1 VRLGSAW
8 RRRLG
13 WYPGDWIWPALA
25 ALLIAAA
32 AGAASAIWLTDD
44 SNANGQT
51 LVETTS
57 VASTQV
63 TTNTAPEPTT
73 TGTTVTTPTTTTKP
87 PPPPP
92 PPQNTVIA
100 WPAGKSGWTIVL
112 DSLPSPNGRAPAVAE
127 AKQAIHL
134 GMKKVGVLDSSGF
147 SSLHPGYFVVFFGIY
162 NSEADAQSA
171 IIDAHQHGYRAAYP
185 RRITP

>member
-1 VRLGSAW
+1 MRLGSAW
-8 RRRLG
+8 RRGLG

-32 AGAASAIWLTDD
+32 AGAASAIWLTDR
-44 SNANGQT
+44 SSANDQT
-51 LVETTS
+51 LVATTS
-57 VASTQV
+57 VQSTQET

-73 TGTTVTTPTTTTKP
+73 TSLTTPTTTLTP
-87 PPPPP
+87 PPPTTT
-92 PPQNTVIA
+92 NTVTR
-100 WPAGKSGWTIVL
+100 WPAGRSGWTIVL
-112 DSLPSPNGRAPAVAE
+112 DSLPSTNGRPAALAE
-127 AKQAIHL
+127 AKQAIRL

-147 SSLHPGYFVVFFGIY
+147 SSLHPGYLVVFFGIY